1 MIASFRQM
9 CNRRNGENKTV
20 RFKDVFS
27 IIGPAMVG
35 PSSSHTAGAARI
47 GRTARHLFGECPSH
61 AEILM
66 FGSFAATYKG
76 HGTDTAIVGGL
87 LDMETDDPG
96 LPDAFAHADTAGMET
111 IIRPGTGLYP
121 HPNTVEIALTNAA
134 GDRTLNMLGTSIGGG
149 NIEIV
154 RINGYN
160 LKLTALYP
168 TLIIRHS
175 DEPGVIAVVT
185 RLLVDNRINI
195 GHMSVDRKNRRG
207 EAMMV
212 LECDGKMNPAVVQQ
226 IEVIPEVQEV
236 TLLSL

>member
-1 MIASFRQM
+1 M
-9 CNRRNGENKTV
+9 

-47 GRTARHLFGECPSH
+47 GRTARLLFGECPAH
-61 AEILM
+61 AEIKM
-66 FGSFAATYKG
+66 FGSFAATYRG

-87 LDMETDDPG
+87 LDMNTDDPR
-96 LPDAFAHADTAGMET
+96 LPDAFVHAEAAGMYTT
-111 IIRPGTGLYP
+111 IGPGTGLYP
-121 HPNTVEIALTNAA
+121 HPNTAEIILTNKG
-134 GDRTLNMLGTSIGGG
+134 GDRLLNLVGTSIGGG

-154 RINGYN
+154 RINGYH
-160 LKLTALYP
+160 LKMTGLYP
-168 TLIIRHS
+168 TLILRHI

-185 RLLVDNRINI
+185 RMLVDAGINI

-212 LECDGKMNPAVVQQ
+212 MECDGKINSPLVERIMAL
-226 IEVIPEVQEV
+226 PEIQEV
-236 TLLSL
+236 NLLIL